1 MVVVRAVAR
10 AEVATPVA
18 RIGLRDAAKVGADTD
33 ADQPLRLLAALSICG
48 WLPHRGR
55 QRIVLLGG
63 VDHIGGALAD
73 EDGLVAP
80 LNNEILAL
88 THRPQVNLDDAR
100 SENVLGRPHRV
111 HELACDGTDQRG
123 HDEARGRGQEVDP
136 RTPVRMADGQTVL
149 AEVEGALRARCNWLG
164 RVLRPPD
171 RAEVFWRELGNGDD
185 GGLLRIMPDV
195 GAGHSRAG
203 GELALGDVRL
213 LGEGGLPH
221 HVVVEVP
228 VVRNAIL
235 VVRVTRMGGNE
246 VLRVVHCGG
255 PHCGF
260 NILRVLCRGLLDEA
274 VFVERLLGGRRV
286 EVGVDHVDVD
296 GVCEKTRL
304 GGAQRH
310 ERLPVRSMTQGPRG
324 KTRQHD
330 YSPRKDPS
338 RFE

>member
-10 AEVATPVA
+10 AEVAAPVSG
-18 RIGLRDAAKVGADTD
+18 IGLWDAAEVCADPD

-171 RAEVFWRELGNGDD
+171 RAEVLRGELGNRNDS
-185 GGLLRIMPDV
+185 GLLGVMPDV
-195 GAGHSRAG
+195 GTRDRGAGC
-203 GELALGDVRL
+203 ELTLGDVWL
-213 LGEGGLPH
+213 LWEGGLAH

-228 VVRNAIL
+228 VVRNAVL
-235 VVRVTRMGGNE
+235 VVRVTCMRGNE
-246 VLRVVHCGG
+246 VLRVMHRGG
-255 PHCGF
+255 SHRGF
-260 NILRVLCRGLLDEA
+260 DVLAVRRRGLLNEL
-274 VFVERLLGGRRV
+274 VLVERLLRGWRG
-286 EVGVDHVDVD
+286 EVRINHVHID
-296 GVCEKTRL
+296 GVSE
-304 GGAQRH
+304 AAH
-310 ERLPVRSMTQGPRG
+310 LPRNCLTKRP
-324 KTRQHD
+324 
-330 YSPRKDPS
+330 
-338 RFE
+338 